1 MTRKRFQKLVRAWMY
16 EMDQVTKSSGR
27 KPQKRTR
34 NDSSIVKSD
43 GKSNYLDAW
52 KVIRE
57 STITFSPGL
66 ANLPE
71 K

>member
-1 MTRKRFQKLVRAWMY
+1 MTRKRFQKLVRAWMF
-16 EMDQVTKSSGR
+16 EMDQFTKSCGR
-27 KPQKRTR
+27 KPLKKTR
-34 NDSSIVKSD
+34 NDLRVVKSD
-43 GKSNYLDAW
+43 GKCSYLNAW

-57 STITFSPGL
+57 STLTFSVGL

>member
-16 EMDQVTKSSGR
+16 EMDEFTKSCGR
-27 KPQKRTR
+27 KPSKRSR
-34 NDSSIVKSD
+34 NDSRIVKSD

-52 KVIRE
+52 KVIRQ
-57 STITFSPGL
+57 STITFSEGL

>member
-1 MTRKRFQKLVRAWMY
+1 MTRKRFQKLVRAWMF
-16 EMDQVTKSSGR
+16 EMDQFTKSCGR
-27 KPQKRTR
+27 KPLKRTR
-34 NDSSIVKSD
+34 NDSRVVKSD
-43 GKSNYLDAW
+43 GKNSYLNAW

-57 STITFSPGL
+57 STLTFSVGL